1 MKWYYSANYPIM
13 FCFEKDTYK
22 TPYFSFFLI
31 QALEKYCRVDGGY
44 SGLRDVYSSRKSH
57 DDVQQSF
64 FLSET
69 LK

>member
-1 MKWYYSANYPIM
+1 MIHVVNPAVLWL
-13 FCFEKDTYK
+13 FV
-22 TPYFSFFLI
+22 FLPL
-31 QALEKYCRVDGGY
+31 QALEKHCRVDGGY
-44 SGLRDVYSSRKSH
+44 SGLRDVYNNHESH